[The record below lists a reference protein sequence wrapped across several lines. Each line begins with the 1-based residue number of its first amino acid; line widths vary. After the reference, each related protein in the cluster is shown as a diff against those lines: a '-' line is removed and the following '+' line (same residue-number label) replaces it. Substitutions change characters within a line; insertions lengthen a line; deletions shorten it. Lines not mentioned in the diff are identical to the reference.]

1 MRWVNGQKC
10 YGTGSYVAFADPET
24 RKRTLAFFE
33 VVSPSESQDAPRF
46 KKAMIDTFK

>member
-1 MRWVNGQKC
+1 MGQWTKVLRNRKL
-10 YGTGSYVAFADPET
+10 VAFADPET